1 MATETER
8 KATADRA
15 AGREAG
21 AGARSQAPASR
32 PEGGCPLNPLLSLS
46 KSGALSLIARS
57 FPSLRPAT
65 GRLPSIMLVQTSDG
79 RAPRGVGE
87 GRTGDLQLQRALPF
101 QVFSPG
107 TAALTLGFT
116 PSPSRGPG
124 ALLLTTFSKS
134 SHFWKKVDSLGP
146 QLLVPPT
153 CRVGGGCRFYLGQR
167 PGLNAINTL
176 IPYLQVLPRTCS
188 PRGQGPCAYRERRRN
203 PPKKTHRSLV
213 GSTAVQFQNGRSA
226 PLERSRPVNAE
237 KNGRPGAAT
246 RASPAAPPPAF
257 PAQPPTSEDA
267 ELARG
272 VAARSPWA
280 AAWTLAPDR
289 AVKGWHV
296 ARRLKQRR

>member
-1 MATETER
+1 MWAR
-8 KATADRA
+8 
-15 AGREAG
+15 AGRG
-21 AGARSQAPASR
+21 TCSSSGHFLSRYSLQA
-32 PEGGCPLNPLLSLS
+32 
-46 KSGALSLIARS
+46 
-57 FPSLRPAT
+57 
-65 GRLPSIMLVQTSDG
+65 RLPSRSASRHRPPEVLEPSC
-79 RAPRGVGE
+79 
-87 GRTGDLQLQRALPF
+87 LPPLANLPIF
-101 QVFSPG
+101 G
-107 TAALTLGFT
+107 
-116 PSPSRGPG
+116 
-124 ALLLTTFSKS
+124 
-134 SHFWKKVDSLGP
+134 KKVDSLGP

-203 PPKKTHRSLV
+203 PPKKTHCSLV

-237 KNGRPGAAT
+237 KNGRRGAAT

-272 VAARSPWA
+272 VAARSPSA